1 MFNKILCFRRFHTVT
16 EDGNP
21 WLDMSHIVMTLNK
34 LDAGTM
40 EKVIEFKALLNHFI
54 TQKIFPSISGTINE

>member
-1 MFNKILCFRRFHTVT
+1 MSVNIFHRFHTVT

-40 EKVIEFKALLNHFI
+40 EKVSLNS
-54 TQKIFPSISGTINE
+54 KL

>member
-1 MFNKILCFRRFHTVT
+1 MKIRFHTVT

-21 WLDMSHIVMTLNK
+21 WLDMSHIVSTLNK

-40 EKVIEFKALLNHFI
+40 EKVKLNLLLRR
-54 TQKIFPSISGTINE
+54 ISFY